1 MDIDMENGL
10 PSLTNLI
17 DVSLLQQLQNAFS
30 NMTGMASLTTDQDG
44 VAVTTGSRF
53 TEFCDCTRRSP
64 EGYKRCEKCDR
75 EGARMALAWG
85 KSVTY
90 YCHAGLV
97 DFSAPILAGDMVV
110 GCFIGG
116 QVLTKPVD
124 EEEIRKVAREI
135 GVNSDEYL
143 ALARKVSIMP
153 KGHIDKAAESLYA
166 IANVFS
172 NIAYNQYQL
181 IEANI
186 EIERAANMKADF
198 LANMSHEIR
207 TPMNAVIGMA
217 EMALREYLSP
227 AARDYI
233 AQIRSSGKELLTIIN
248 DILDFSKI
256 ESGKMDITNVEYEPM
271 SVVND
276 VSNIIMTRI
285 GEKDLELTVDIAPDI
300 PNTLYGDNVRL
311 EQIIIN
317 LANNAVKFTPSGQ
330 VALQVQ
336 FERTSKDTIDLNL
349 SVKDTG
355 IGIKQEDMGKLFE
368 SFQQLDSKR
377 NRNIEGTGLGLAITK
392 QLVGL
397 MNGNIM
403 VDSEYERGSIFTVK
417 VPQKIVEDIPS
428 ITVKEDVQIIAGGV
442 IGNHYIEEQ
451 LVRDCQRMGVR
462 YIYLRKDNS
471 IGDILDQK
479 VDFVFIEETV
489 FSRDWQVFARSHPEI
504 TVILMV
510 DFRSTASSNLP
521 NIRVVKKPLY
531 ALNLAM
537 IFNGEEIRNIA
548 AEQREEEFNFVAP
561 EAHVLIVDDNPI
573 NLTVATGLLNPLE
586 MNIDEAKSGF
596 EALEKINEK
605 MYDLIFMDHM
615 MPEMDGVET
624 TRHIRERYPEYDAVP
639 IIALTANAVGGVKDM
654 FMENGMNDFVAK
666 PIELKTL
673 VLKVRQWLP
682 PEKIHRSYDS
692 RPSQL
697 NEEKEA
703 IPVIGDLDVESSLKL
718 LGTEALFYDVL
729 RDYYRVIDKKADVI
743 EQYEAEADWQNYTVE
758 VHALKSASKQIGAME
773 LSDMALKLEEAGNVM
788 RGSLDIM
795 SKEEAEDHI
804 RKDTAPMLEK
814 YRSYKAVLAPHCEKK
829 EESEEGK
836 ETITKDALNTLLE
849 DLKRAAEDLD
859 MDEMEN
865 IVQNLHK
872 YRYDAEE
879 KEVLEKIA
887 EAAAE
892 MDVDTCL
899 EIVAEWQGRL

>member
-1 MDIDMENGL
+1 MDMQNGL

-17 DVSLLQQLQNAFS
+17 DESLLQQLQNAFS

-44 VAVTTGSRF
+44 VAVTQGSRF
-53 TEFCDCTRRSP
+53 TEFCNCTRRSP

-75 EGARMALAWG
+75 EGSRMALAWG

-135 GVNSDEYL
+135 GVNPDEYL
-143 ALARKVSIMP
+143 ALAMKVSIMP

-172 NIAYNQYQL
+172 DIAYSKYQL
-181 IEANI
+181 MMANI

-233 AQIRSSGKELLTIIN
+233 GQIRSSGKELLTIIN

-256 ESGKMDITNVEYEPM
+256 ESGKMDITDVEYEPM

-300 PNTLYGDNVRL
+300 PNRLYGDNVRL

-336 FERTSKDTIDLNL
+336 YERISKDTIDLNL

-355 IGIKQEDMGKLFE
+355 IGIKEEDMGKLFE

-397 MNGNIM
+397 MHGNIT

-417 VPQKIVEDIPS
+417 VPQKIVEDVPS
-428 ITVKEDVQIIAGGV
+428 ITVQEDIQIIAGGV

-462 YIYLRKDNS
+462 YRYLRKDNS
-471 IGDILDQK
+471 IGDILDK
-479 VDFVFIEETV
+479 DVDFVFIEETV

-504 TVILMV
+504 TIILMV
-510 DFRSTASSNLP
+510 DFRSTTTSDIPNL
-521 NIRVVKKPLY
+521 RVVKKPLY

-537 IFNGEEIRNIA
+537 IFNGEEVRNIA
-548 AEQREEEFNFVAP
+548 VEQREDDFNFVAP
-561 EAHVLIVDDNPI
+561 EAEVLIVDDNPI
-573 NLTVATGLLNPLE
+573 NLTVAAGLLNPLE
-586 MNIDEAKSGF
+586 MHIDEAKSGF

-624 TRHIRERYPEYDAVP
+624 TQRIRERYPEYDTVP

-673 VLKVRQWLP
+673 IVKVRQWLP

-692 RPSQL
+692 RPTQPA
-697 NEEKEA
+697 EDKA
-703 IPVIGDLDVESSLKL
+703 VIPVIGDLDVESSLKL

-788 RGSLDIM
+788 RGSLDTM

-814 YRSYKAVLAPHCEKK
+814 YRSYKAVLAPHCEQK

-836 ETITKDALNTLLE
+836 ETIARDELRALLE
-849 DLKRAAEDLD
+849 NLKQAAEDLD

-865 IVQNLHK
+865 IVQHLHE

-879 KEVLEKIA
+879 KEFLERIA

-892 MDVDTCL
+892 MDVDACT
-899 EIVAEWQGRL
+899 ETIEEWQNKM